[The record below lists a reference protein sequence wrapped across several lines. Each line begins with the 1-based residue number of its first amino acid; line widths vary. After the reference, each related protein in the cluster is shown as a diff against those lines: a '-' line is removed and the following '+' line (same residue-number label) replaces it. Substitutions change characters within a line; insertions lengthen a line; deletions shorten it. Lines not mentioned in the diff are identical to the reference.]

1 MARAILFGIPVSP
14 GIAIARL
21 CFLHGQSPDRSTRR
35 IIEPGQV
42 AAEQETLRQA
52 AATVRRS
59 LAASMENVPD
69 ALSEYRDVIAAQIE
83 IARDPK
89 LINAS
94 IARIGR
100 QKICA
105 AHALEQ
111 TMQELCALF
120 RDMDDPYLRDRAQD
134 VRSVALR
141 ISDCLNGDDG
151 DSGQCG
157 RGKRSAPA
165 GVLAAEDISP
175 ADVIETRLDDLL
187 GIVTA
192 EGGITSHTSILAR
205 NLNVPALTGVTD
217 LMAAASNGEE
227 VILDGLAGC
236 LLLGPDKA
244 ELARYRTRQAEYREF
259 EQKTLVAAHWP
270 AEMTDGVRITVQ
282 ANLDDF
288 GELAAASRNG
298 AEGIGL
304 YRTEFRYL
312 GQKLPEEE
320 ELYAEYLKVAKGA
333 SPERVIFRTLDIGAD
348 KIMSLVQLKEPN
360 PALGLRGIRFSLR
373 YPQFLRPQLRA
384 LLRAGLEGN
393 AAIMLP
399 MISQV
404 EEIRAVRQLI
414 GEIRLEL
421 RAARIPHANAM
432 PLGIMVETPAAVL
445 VSDALARECDFFSI
459 GTNDLIHYLLAID
472 RCNRHVSYLHDPL
485 HPAVIRSL
493 KHVIDAA
500 HREGIPVTVC
510 GELGTDPCGL
520 AILLGMGVDGI
531 SAAPAFVPGIKQIVR
546 QLDAAT
552 CQELANNILM
562 NTEAETSRQMASEI
576 LYSFL
581 GRHLTFHTS
590 SLLSF
595 KR

>member
-21 CFLHGQSPDRSTRR
+21 CFLHGKSGTVRR
-35 IIEPGQV
+35 MIDPGQV
-42 AAEQETLRQA
+42 AAEQESLRQA
-52 AATVRRS
+52 AAMVRKS
-59 LAASMENVPD
+59 LADSMGNVPD
-69 ALSEYRDVIAAQIE
+69 ALGEYREVIAAQIE

-94 IARIGR
+94 IARIDR
-100 QKICA
+100 QKVCA
-105 AHALEQ
+105 AFALEQ

-120 RDMDDPYLRDRAQD
+120 RDMEDPYLRDRAQD

-141 ISDCLNGDDG
+141 IRDCLDG
-151 DSGQCG
+151 DGG
-157 RGKRSAPA
+157 NNGGHGKRDAPS

-175 ADVIETRLDDLL
+175 ADVMETRLNELL

-217 LMAAASNGEE
+217 LMATARHGEE
-227 VILDGLAGC
+227 VILDGLSGR
-236 LLLGPDKA
+236 LLLGPDQA
-244 ELARYRTRQAEYREF
+244 ELARYMDRRSEYREF
-259 EQKTLVAAHWP
+259 EQKTLAAAHWP

-282 ANLDDF
+282 ANLDAP
-288 GELAAASRNG
+288 GELAAARRNG

-312 GQKLPEEE
+312 GQNMPEEE
-320 ELYAEYLKVAKGA
+320 ELYAEYLKVARGA

-348 KIMSLVQLKEPN
+348 KIMPMIQLKEPN
-360 PALGLRGIRFSLR
+360 PALGLRGIRFCLR
-373 YPQFLRPQLRA
+373 YPQYLRPQLKA

-399 MISQV
+399 MISRV
-404 EEIRAVRQLI
+404 EEIRSVRQLI
-414 GEIRLEL
+414 GEVSQEM
-421 RAARIPHANAM
+421 RAAGIPHSTAM

-472 RCNRHVSYLHDPL
+472 RCNHNVSYLHDPL

-493 KHVIDAA
+493 KYAIDAA
-500 HREGIPVTVC
+500 HREGIPVSVC

-581 GRHLTFHTS
+581 GRHLAFHTS
-590 SLLSF
+590 SLIS
-595 KR
+595 KKP